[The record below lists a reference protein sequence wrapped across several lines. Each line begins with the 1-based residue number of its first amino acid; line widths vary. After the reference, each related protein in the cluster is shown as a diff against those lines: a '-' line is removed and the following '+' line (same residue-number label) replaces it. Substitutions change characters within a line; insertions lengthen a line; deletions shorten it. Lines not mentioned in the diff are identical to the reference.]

1 MAQPTVTIGED
12 REHSLPLNLQSLRL
26 NDEQF
31 DDLCRDNPDLHLEL
45 TAEGEL
51 VIMPPTG
58 LMSGWR
64 NSNLTYQV
72 VAWAKSDG
80 TGICFDS
87 STLFTLPNGAKRSP
101 DASWIRL
108 ERCNALT
115 DDEKEG
121 FAPICPDFVL
131 ELRSPTDSLS
141 TLQDKMIEYIEN
153 GAQLGWLIDPKNK
166 RIHIYRPNQAA
177 EVLENPESVSGE
189 TVLPGFVLN
198 LSEIWQQ

>member
-12 REHSLPLNLQSLRL
+12 REHSLPINLQSLRL

-31 DDLCRDNPDLHLEL
+31 DDLCRDNPDLRLEL

-51 VIMPPTG
+51 IIMPPTG
-58 LMSGWR
+58 FMNGWR
-64 NSNLTYQV
+64 NSNLNAQLFNWT
-72 VAWAKSDG
+72 KTDG

-87 STLFTLPNGAKRSP
+87 SIFFTLPNGAKRSP
-101 DASWIRL
+101 DASWISL

-131 ELRSPTDSLS
+131 ELRSPTDRLS
-141 TLQDKMIEYIEN
+141 TLQDKMLEYIEN

-166 RIHIYRPNQAA
+166 QVFVYRPSQAV
-177 EVLENPESVSGE
+177 EVLENPENLSGE
-189 TVLPGFVLN
+189 PVLKGFVLS
-198 LSEIWQQ
+198 LSEIW

>member
-1 MAQPTVTIGED
+1 MAQSITMIDETAPSFMT
-12 REHSLPLNLQSLRL
+12 LNIQSVGLS
-26 NDEQF
+26 DEQF
-31 DDLCRDNPDLHLEL
+31 ELLCRDNPDKRIEL
-45 TAEGEL
+45 TTEREL
-51 VIMPPTG
+51 IIMPPTG
-58 LMSGWR
+58 FITGSR
-64 NSNLTYQV
+64 NAELIYAL
-72 VAWAKSDG
+72 VAWSKKDG

-141 TLQDKMIEYIEN
+141 TLQNKMIEYIEN
-153 GAQLGWLIDPKNK
+153 GAQLGWLIDPNN
-166 RIHIYRPNQAA
+166 RCVHIYRPNQAA
-177 EVLENPESVSGE
+177 EILVNAESVSGE
-189 TVLPGFVLN
+189 PVLKGFVLS
-198 LSEIWQQ
+198 LAEIW